1 MILVTGAAGYI
12 GSHFVRQLL
21 REWPDAAVLAVDN
34 LSTGHHESLPADDR
48 LVFVEEDLGNYGA
61 MLKLLKAYPIKAVV
75 HFAAC
80 ALVGESES
88 NPDKY
93 FANNVTNAI
102 NLCRALEEAG
112 VRKIIH
118 SSSCAVYGV
127 PQVKLLNEKEA
138 LNPINAYGLSKMM
151 VEHILATY
159 QRCHG
164 WSHFSL
170 RYFNA
175 AGAEADGSYGES
187 HACETHLIPLV
198 LQVAAGKREKITIF
212 GDDFDTADGT
222 GVRDYIHVSDLCSA
236 HLLALRQL
244 LDGGTGAI
252 LNLGT
257 GVGCSVKELI
267 AKAENITGKTIV
279 QEIGPRRSGDPPIL
293 VADASKAFK
302 QLNWSPQ
309 FELDQILYSAWLW
322 ETQRKY

>member
-12 GSHFVRQLL
+12 GSHFVRQLF
-21 REWPDAAVLAVDN
+21 REWPDVAVLAVDN
-34 LSTGHHESLPADDR
+34 LSTGHRESLPADDR
-48 LVFVEEDLGNYGA
+48 LVFVEEDLGNYEA
-61 MLKLLKAYPIKAVV
+61 MRKLLKAYPIKAVV
-75 HFAAC
+75 HFAAF

-102 NLCRALEEAG
+102 NLCRALEEVG

-151 VEHILATY
+151 VEHILTTY

-175 AGAEADGSYGES
+175 AGAETDGSYGES

-198 LQVAAGKREKITIF
+198 LQVAAGKREKITVF

-222 GVRDYIHVSDLCSA
+222 GIRDYIHVSDLCSA

-244 LDGGTGAI
+244 FDGGTGAI

-267 AKAENITGKTIV
+267 RKAENITGKKIV

-293 VADASKAFK
+293 VADASKAFN

-309 FELDQILYSAWLW
+309 FELDQILHSAWLW